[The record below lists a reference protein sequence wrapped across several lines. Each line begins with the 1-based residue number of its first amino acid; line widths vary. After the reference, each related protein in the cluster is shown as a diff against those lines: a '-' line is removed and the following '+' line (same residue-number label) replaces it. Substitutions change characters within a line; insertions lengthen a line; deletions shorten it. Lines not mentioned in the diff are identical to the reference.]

1 MIRVQRTWA
10 RGASAMAVPEC
21 PELAASGASMARPR
35 MTLMPNSTN
44 RGSWTTEVS
53 VCNVTCPT
61 LTVRSGP
68 STGPSR
74 TLHVHGFPHA
84 GAAKQ

>member
-1 MIRVQRTWA
+1 
-10 RGASAMAVPEC
+10 MAVPEC

-44 RGSWTTEVS
+44 RGSWTTGVDVVCS
-53 VCNVTCPT
+53 VTWST

-68 STGPSR
+68 STGASR
-74 TLHVHGFPHA
+74 TLHVHGFPYA
-84 GAAKQ
+84 GAPKQ